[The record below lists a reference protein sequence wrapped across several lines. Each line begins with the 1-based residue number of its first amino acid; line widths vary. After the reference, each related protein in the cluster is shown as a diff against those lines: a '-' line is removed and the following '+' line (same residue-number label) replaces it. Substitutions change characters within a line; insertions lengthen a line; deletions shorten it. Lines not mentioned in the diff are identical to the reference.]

1 MFKLAGRHEWEAW
14 TKDIRLQLNE
24 QLRCLDV
31 RMEAQVALVAELQD
45 FFRRRAE
52 LELDY
57 SKSLDKMARSIQL
70 RHKEQKQKR
79 EQWPLFSS
87 YACWQQLVN
96 ETKSLSRDHAALS
109 EVYST
114 HLVGRLNQ
122 VMEDVQRIYKRCREI
137 GYETHEEILRVLHE
151 LHTTMKTYQAYQA
164 ESRQAETKLRVA
176 EQQRNKL
183 EVANADSRDK
193 LARSKKYK
201 LIEKEVNKRKS
212 KYQEAKLKALKARN
226 EYILCLEASNT
237 TIHKYFVDDLSDLID
252 CMDFGFHNCIARALL
267 MHCSA
272 EEGRQRSLQSGA
284 EQLAACVGAL
294 DSRADKQRFM
304 ESHHAAF
311 MIPKKFE
318 FQGQRGDESPEPE
331 LQKMLHSE
339 MEQRLQQ
346 LQQRVTSL
354 RTESEEVWKTLE
366 TAEAS
371 LLEMLTAKDYDCS
384 RYFGENAVPTSRP
397 PETVQIKLRADRQ
410 ETEEFYLI
418 KFREYL
424 LGTSR
429 IARLDAKQEYIRQSL
444 LDGSNASPNPSISA
458 TKQKQARRK
467 RIGRLQMNGQPKLFG
482 GSLEEYLEST
492 NQEIPLI
499 MKSCI
504 RVINLYGLHHQGIF
518 RVSGSQVEIN
528 NFREW
533 FERGEDPL
541 ADVTDASD
549 INSVAGVLK
558 LYLRELREPL
568 FPIIYFEHLM
578 ELAQLESKQDFVNKM
593 KELIASLPRPVVI
606 VMRYLFAFLNHLS
619 EFSDENMMDPYNLA
633 ICFGPTLVPVPE
645 DKDQVQYQN
654 QVNDL
659 IKNIITFCEEIFP
672 EDIGGTQYEKD
683 VGDSPTDQ
691 VQEDMDSE
699 VYPSEDESENLEA
712 TAQFDFNARS
722 ERELSFKKG
731 DTLTLYTQVSND
743 WWRGALAGREGLI
756 PDKYIMLK
764 IKDEEREKE
773 LLKSSSEESM
783 RRRASSSAD
792 SVLSSNNSPLM
803 GPSANPSTWSSGAAS
818 DMSSSATTN
827 IITDNSNA
835 SGIIASVANVPCIS
849 SSAQPIISREADSVT
864 ASRLIRVSTPTENE
878 KHSEHHRNNMMDGPV
893 SQISSEDSVE
903 CVDGG
908 DSSVQQKQRGGSE
921 EVANEESVERNAL
934 AAISSLDG
942 IASKRGASRKQQHWK
957 SQSVGE
963 SMMTQQQ
970 LQLSHANSLPTTTT
984 ATTTM
989 TTTTTV
995 TPDDETQQDQ
1005 QQTTNFSAN
1014 RELWQRRATSQTQ
1027 LMSTTV
1033 VPATPKSSSYS
1044 RVSQEFREMRQKH
1057 TPDLVMDLPLSAQD
1071 PVGKKSASSSS
1082 LSSSDDETMMIPSS
1096 LLPPQQQQ
1104 QQQTPPSRA
1113 EAATSPT
1120 GGPESPDMSTAAE
1133 RFAKQNQCTLK
1144 KNTKTANTAE
1154 TIAGSKL
1161 KRIET
1166 AEQHD
1171 GTGVVVVVDPE
1182 NDEIIRSASSNQIAV
1197 DGGNGGGEGG
1207 GGGGGGGV
1215 PLRSPLP
1222 PRSTPKIVAKFADM
1236 HLTGGSQVVSS
1247 FKPQV
1252 KVKPTILRKPVM
1264 PFPHPHMSPELA
1276 RKIEKQA
1283 QSAEQA
1289 N

>member
-1 MFKLAGRHEWEAW
+1 MDEEEIDGVKSPIKRLGSTRKLLVFNN
-14 TKDIRLQLNE
+14 IRLQLNE

-176 EQQRNKL
+176 EQQRSKL
-183 EVANADSRDK
+183 EVANAPPEK

-201 LIEKEVNKRKS
+201 LIEKEVNKRKN

-237 TIHKYFVDDLSDLID
+237 TITKYFVDDLSDLID

-272 EEGRQRSLQSGA
+272 EEGRQRSLQTGA

-294 DSRADKQRFM
+294 DSRADKQRFL

-318 FQGQRGDESPEPE
+318 FQGQRGDETPEPE
-331 LQKMLHSE
+331 LQKVLHLE
-339 MEQRLQQ
+339 MEQRLTQ

-397 PETVQIKLRADRQ
+397 PETLQIKLRADRQ
-410 ETEEFYLI
+410 ETEEFYLT

-444 LDGSNASPNPSISA
+444 LDGSTASPNPSIST

-578 ELAQLESKQDFVNKM
+578 ELAQLESKQEFVNKM

-654 QVNDL
+654 QVNEL

-672 EDIGGTQYEKD
+672 EDIGGTQYEKYISREPDDVD

-731 DTLTLYTQVSND
+731 DTLTLFTQVSND
-743 WWRGALAGREGLI
+743 WWRGSLAGREGLI

-792 SVLSSNNSPLM
+792 SVLPNNNSPLM
-803 GPSANPSTWSSGAAS
+803 MSSTGTSNAWSSTPVS
-818 DMSSSATTN
+818 DISITTN
-827 IITDNSNA
+827 TMSGENNSTS
-835 SGIIASVANVPCIS
+835 SGIVPATVVTHVPCI
-849 SSAQPIISREADSVT
+849 SSAQPIISREEST
-864 ASRLIRVSTPTENE
+864 TSGKFTKVSTPENE
-878 KHSEHHRNNMMDGPV
+878 NISENLLV
-893 SQISSEDSVE
+893 SNSIDLSMIGQE
-903 CVDGG
+903 
-908 DSSVQQKQRGGSE
+908 RME
-921 EVANEESVERNAL
+921 ENEEAG
-934 AAISSLDG
+934 G
-942 IASKRGASRKQQHWK
+942 IGGGIGGGGGQGNESGMKSRGAGRKQHHWK

-963 SMMTQQQ
+963 S
-970 LQLSHANSLPTTTT
+970 
-984 ATTTM
+984 
-989 TTTTTV
+989 TV
-995 TPDDETQQDQ
+995 TVTVTTGSDGHNQCNSQNSSSNGCNFPGGGGGGGGGQSTEEDIQHE
-1005 QQTTNFSAN
+1005 QTTFSAN

-1027 LMSTTV
+1027 LNPPIPPGGNATT
-1033 VPATPKSSSYS
+1033 TSSKSYRS
-1044 RVSQEFREMRQKH
+1044 SQEFREMRQKQ

-1071 PVGKKSASSSS
+1071 ASKKSASSSS
-1082 LSSSDDETMMIPSS
+1082 LSSSDDETSVV
-1096 LLPPQQQQ
+1096 LPNR
-1104 QQQTPPSRA
+1104 TT

-1144 KNTKTANTAE
+1144 KNTKTNPE
-1154 TIAGSKL
+1154 GSKL
-1161 KRIET
+1161 KRLET
-1166 AEQHD
+1166 ADHLESTD
-1171 GTGVVVVVDPE
+1171 IEGTE
-1182 NDEIIRSASSNQIAV
+1182 EIVRSASTNQISDSLA
-1197 DGGNGGGEGG
+1197 
-1207 GGGGGGGV
+1207 
-1215 PLRSPLP
+1215 LRSPLP

-1236 HLTGGSQVVSS
+1236 HLTGGSQVSS

-1252 KVKPTILRKPVM
+1252 KVKPTILRKPVL

>member
-1 MFKLAGRHEWEAW
+1 MFQCIIQQRNGWIHPYSPDLKDVFP
-14 TKDIRLQLNE
+14 DIRLQLNE

-31 RMEAQVALVAELQD
+31 RMEAQVALVTELQD

-57 SKSLDKMARSIQL
+57 SKSLDKMARGIQL

-122 VMEDVQRIYKRCREI
+122 VMEDVQRIYRRCRDI

-176 EQQRNKL
+176 EQQRTKL
-183 EVANADSRDK
+183 EVANAPPEK

-201 LIEKEVNKRKS
+201 LIEKEVNKRKC
-212 KYQEAKLKALKARN
+212 KYTESKLKALKARN

-272 EEGRQRSLQSGA
+272 EEGRQRSLQTGA
-284 EQLAACVGAL
+284 EQLAACVGSL
-294 DSRADKQRFM
+294 DSRADKQRFL
-304 ESHHAAF
+304 ESHHVAF

-318 FQGQRGDESPEPE
+318 FQGQRGDELPEPE
-331 LQKMLHSE
+331 LQKVLHTE
-339 MEQRLQQ
+339 MEQRLAQ

-384 RYFGENAVPTSRP
+384 RYFGDNAVPTSRP
-397 PETVQIKLRADRQ
+397 PETLQIKLRADRQ
-410 ETEEFYLI
+410 ETEEFYLS

-444 LDGSNASPNPSISA
+444 VDGSSSSPNPSI
-458 TKQKQARRK
+458 TTNKQKQARRK

-499 MKSCI
+499 VKSCV
-504 RVINLYGLHHQGIF
+504 RVINLFGLHHQGIF

-528 NFREW
+528 NFREC

-578 ELAQLESKQDFVNKM
+578 ELAQLESKQEFVLKM
-593 KELIASLPRPVVI
+593 KELISSLPRPVVI

-654 QVNDL
+654 QVNEL

-672 EDIGGTQYEKD
+672 EDIGGIQYEKYISREPDDVD

-722 ERELSFKKG
+722 ARELSFKKG
-731 DTLTLYTQVSND
+731 DTLTLYAQVSND

-756 PDKYIMLK
+756 PDKYVMLK
-764 IKDEEREKE
+764 IKDEDRDRDKE
-773 LLKSSSEESM
+773 LLKSSSEESI

-792 SVLSSNNSPLM
+792 SALSSGNSPLLGSSSTGIGSM
-803 GPSANPSTWSSGAAS
+803 CASAN
-818 DMSSSATTN
+818 TN
-827 IITDNSNA
+827 GTHPKHQPLQQQESNTGPNA
-835 SGIIASVANVPCIS
+835 LVSGIVACATNS
-849 SSAQPIISREADSVT
+849 QPIISREDSEVSSRSTSEIGAGSVEDVDSPVT
-864 ASRLIRVSTPTENE
+864 SLTDCQGGDIPRSTVEIYVPEEQTLDSITVAVSDTQN
-878 KHSEHHRNNMMDGPV
+878 HQLHHQNIHHRQPPHRHYTL
-893 SQISSEDSVE
+893 Q
-903 CVDGG
+903 G
-908 DSSVQQKQRGGSE
+908 DEEIAIRGS
-921 EVANEESVERNAL
+921 AR
-934 AAISSLDG
+934 
-942 IASKRGASRKQQHWK
+942 RQHWK
-957 SQSVGE
+957 SQSIGGE
-963 SMMTQQQ
+963 LTSPNQS
-970 LQLSHANSLPTTTT
+970 LQAHITDEEDQ
-984 ATTTM
+984 
-989 TTTTTV
+989 
-995 TPDDETQQDQ
+995 DDDRETK
-1005 QQTTNFSAN
+1005 TFSAN
-1014 RELWQRRATSQTQ
+1014 RELWQRRATSQTH
-1027 LMSTTV
+1027 LNPSLS
-1033 VPATPKSSSYS
+1033 ASGIKSFRSSQ
-1044 RVSQEFREMRQKH
+1044 QEFREMRQKH

-1071 PVGKKSASSSS
+1071 IDNKSASSSS
-1082 LSSSDDETMMIPSS
+1082 LSSSDDESIPCNA
-1096 LLPPQQQQ
+1096 LVPPSQ
-1104 QQQTPPSRA
+1104 PSRA
-1113 EAATSPT
+1113 EAATSPN

-1144 KNTKTANTAE
+1144 KNTKSSNSGATASSDNQLISNKPKTIVGCMSEKTEDKDEPEENYQQVQESGE
-1154 TIAGSKL
+1154 TVGSGIVK
-1161 KRIET
+1161 
-1166 AEQHD
+1166 
-1171 GTGVVVVVDPE
+1171 
-1182 NDEIIRSASSNQIAV
+1182 SASSTQIIVA
-1197 DGGNGGGEGG
+1197 DSPT
-1207 GGGGGGGV
+1207 

-1236 HLTGGSQVVSS
+1236 HLTGGSQVSS

-1252 KVKPTILRKPVM
+1252 KVKPTILRKPVL

-1283 QSAEQA
+1283 QSTEQA